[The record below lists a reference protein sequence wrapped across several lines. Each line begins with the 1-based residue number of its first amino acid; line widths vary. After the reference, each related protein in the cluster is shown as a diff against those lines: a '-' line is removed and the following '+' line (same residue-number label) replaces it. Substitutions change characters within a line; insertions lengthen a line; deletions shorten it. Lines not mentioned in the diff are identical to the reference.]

1 MNRKLIDPH
10 TDTDQQKNGEYAV
23 RRSRRSNIIAAVVC
37 LLLALVVWGVIMG
50 TGDTDY
56 VAVRVMNP
64 EDEFEYTL
72 SVDLLEVGGSVGALR
87 RADQIGVILP
97 EKVVSGV
104 YRLTVDDLVLPEGVH
119 LMAEPDIVL
128 TVRAK

>member
-1 MNRKLIDPH
+1 MNRKLIDSH

-23 RRSRRSNIIAAVVC
+23 RRSRRSNVIAAAVC
-37 LLLALVVWGVIMG
+37 LLLALVVWTVIMS

-64 EDEFEYTL
+64 QDEFEYTL

-87 RADQIGVILP
+87 RADRIGVILP
-97 EKVVSGV
+97 ENAVSGV
-104 YRLTVDDLVLPEGVH
+104 YHLTVDDLALPEGVY
-119 LMAEPDIVL
+119 LLAEPDIVL